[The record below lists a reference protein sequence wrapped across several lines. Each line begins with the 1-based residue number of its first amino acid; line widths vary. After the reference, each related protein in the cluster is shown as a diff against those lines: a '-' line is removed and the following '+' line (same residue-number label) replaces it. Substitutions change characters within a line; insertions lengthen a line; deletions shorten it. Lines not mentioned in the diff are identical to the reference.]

1 VEVVVVQVVIA
12 ILSQEVE
19 VVLDLDLVEDLL
31 E

>member
-1 VEVVVVQVVIA
+1 VEVLVVQVVIA